1 MSPFFT
7 SGAGAGWLESRGD
20 MTSFGQSRNI
30 NVSGNGLFQSST
42 NQTFNQFNQQQN
54 RFVFAAA
61 KSIRTS
67 TIILAVFNTIAA
79 FATAVGILFDSY
91 YRKKRNDKNFRF
103 RQHGFTFVPEAEVYP
118 LVLSFCIVVQSITFA
133 VAQSTGLEQLWGTGC
148 TTLAQLMLPAVFLAP
163 YTQLVFGIEMAAR
176 ALRKRDQPFAPRAKW
191 DVTICLTVIGILC
204 LINFLVANFDRSDN
218 FCLLSL
224 FWFVA
229 HYVKGC
235 FALLVGITSTLMI
248 CVGIVFMKLTRSIKV
263 EVTARVSASRMVYY
277 MALAILSNGF
287 MIPFFYAMVF
297 VEPEGRGGNAL
308 NLAMVASV
316 VANVSGLMTG
326 GLYLF
331 LKSNT
336 LSTIGPRD
344 KVGEYEKRR
353 LKYKI
358 RRAEDDDFDGHML
371 DHVRGPKGLRR
382 MNSDASL
389 ISNEKE
395 EEIWDE
401 PVPNPLRSHSVY
413 PMNGMPRAPEPAKFS
428 MSSAFGHMRK
438 KSYSLFPGS
447 DRTKSY
453 APSAK
458 SFALSTKSSVALLPA
473 TTYSPN
479 SNIANLKPP
488 PSMKALTSGRHRRDS
503 SLVSTATVQI
513 GLRFS
518 NVNDMPPVVVKNTE
532 VADTKVY
539 HLDCPKLRAQGEGSP
554 RSGRPTA
561 LVSPIRDSTA
571 EKDDD
576 TLVEDA
582 APRRSPRMKTLPP
595 VPAGGAP
602 IQIETDDESDYESD
616 YEDEKG
622 EITLRPKVYDPRSP
636 TKTRLASPKG
646 VGFTMLTN
654 SATSKPSGSTTPP
667 PKAAGAKS
675 DWI

>member
-1 MSPFFT
+1 
-7 SGAGAGWLESRGD
+7 
-20 MTSFGQSRNI
+20 MTNFGRFRNE
-30 NVSGNGLFQSST
+30 NGTGNGLFQAST
-42 NQTFNQFNQQQN
+42 NQTFNQFNQQSN
-54 RFVFAAA
+54 RFVFTAA

-79 FATAVGILFDSY
+79 FATAVGILIESY

-103 RQHGFTFVPEAEVYP
+103 RQNGFTFVPEAEVYP
-118 LVLSFCIVVQSITFA
+118 LVLSFCIMVQSITFA
-133 VAQSTGLEQLWGTGC
+133 VAQSTGLDSLWGTGC
-148 TTLAQLMLPAVFLAP
+148 TLLAQLMLPAVFLAP
-163 YTQLVFGIEMAAR
+163 YTQLVFGIEIAIR
-176 ALRKRDQPFAPRAKW
+176 ALRKKDQPFAPRAKW
-191 DVTICLTVIGILC
+191 DVTICLAIVGMLC
-204 LINFLVANFDRSDN
+204 LTNFLVANFDRTFD

-229 HYVKGC
+229 HYKTGC
-235 FALLVGITSTLMI
+235 FALLVGITSTLII
-248 CVGIVFMKLTRSIKV
+248 CVAIVATKLTRSIKV

-277 MALAILSNGF
+277 LALAIISNVF
-287 MIPFFYAMVF
+287 MIPYFYVMVF
-297 VEPEGRGGNAL
+297 IDQGDGQGNAL

-336 LSTIGPRD
+336 ISTIGPRD
-344 KVGEYEKRR
+344 KVGEYESRK

-371 DHVRGPKGLRR
+371 DHVRGQKGLRR
-382 MNSDASL
+382 MDSDASL
-389 ISNEKE
+389 ISNEKDTE
-395 EEIWDE
+395 YWAERGRPASSVYNE

-453 APSAK
+453 APS
-458 SFALSTKSSVALLPA
+458 TKSSVTLLPA
-473 TTYSPN
+473 TTYSPTPSAN
-479 SNIANLKPP
+479 ESSIANLKPP
-488 PSMKALTSGRHRRDS
+488 PSMRALTNGRHRRDS

-518 NVNDMPPVVVKNTE
+518 NVDDMPQPLVKTND
-532 VADTKVY
+532 VPDTKVY
-539 HLDCPKLRAQGEGSP
+539 HLDCPKLREKGEGSP

-561 LVSPIRDSTA
+561 LDSPIRSPSKETS
-571 EKDDD
+571 EDDRVTD
-576 TLVEDA
+576 E
-582 APRRSPRMKTLPP
+582 APKRNPRMKTLPP
-595 VPAGGAP
+595 VPAPG
-602 IQIETDDESDYESD
+602 ETPVQVESESDSDYESE
-616 YEDEKG
+616 YEQDKG
-622 EITLRPKVYDPRSP
+622 EITLKPKIYNPQSP
-636 TKTRLASPKG
+636 TKTRLPSPKG
-646 VGFTMLTN
+646 VGFTMVTN
-654 SATSKPSGSTTPP
+654 KPAAKPSGSTTPP
-667 PKAAGAKS
+667 PKPTNASVKS